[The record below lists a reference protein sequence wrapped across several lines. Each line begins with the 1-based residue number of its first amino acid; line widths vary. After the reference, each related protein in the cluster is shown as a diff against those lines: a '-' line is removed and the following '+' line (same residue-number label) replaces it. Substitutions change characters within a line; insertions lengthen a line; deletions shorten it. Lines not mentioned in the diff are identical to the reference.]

1 MTSGILV
8 EDQKKLTHV
17 RANTLPENAC
27 YRDDG
32 CDVSPSCF
40 SCHLPMCKF
49 DDPGW
54 FQRENRRERDIRII
68 RDRSEKGFDVPE
80 LANRFGVSTRTVHRV
95 LQTGKA
101 TRSTQFNDDGGPTI
115 SVLELSQKSLF
126 KRPMPLPKLL
136 GVSEQGRSA
145 RKWASGIRI

>member
-1 MTSGILV
+1 MNSGILV
-8 EDQKKLTHV
+8 EGQKKLTYV
-17 RANTLPENAC
+17 RASTLPENAC
-27 YRDDG
+27 YQDDG

-40 SCHLPMCKF
+40 SCRLPMCKF
-49 DDPGW
+49 DDPRW
-54 FQRENRRERDIRII
+54 FQRENRRERDLRII

-95 LQTGKA
+95 LQTGGA
-101 TRSTQFNDDGGPTI
+101 TSSTPFNEDGGPII

-136 GVSEQGRSA
+136 GVSEQKRSVG
-145 RKWASGIRI
+145 KWASGA